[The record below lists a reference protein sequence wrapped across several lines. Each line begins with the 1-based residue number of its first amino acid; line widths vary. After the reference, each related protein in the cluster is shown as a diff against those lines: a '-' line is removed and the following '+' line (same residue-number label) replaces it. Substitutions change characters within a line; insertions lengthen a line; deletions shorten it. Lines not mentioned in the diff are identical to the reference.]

1 MPRICCRIQ
10 KRHNKQGVSF
20 KISEV
25 ENIIYK
31 YNFENILDHPIST
44 LIYLLPLNFQ
54 NYGYC
59 GFSIKLWVEHVI
71 LNFFYNKK
79 KTTFIWVTVLVCRWW
94 FNHSYH
100 TNDTYWTWLT
110 VKSKPLRRCRHTTII
125 SHLKQQF
132 CGSFEVHDQEVKNP
146 PRLTRPGLLVPFP
159 VWVQAFK

>member
-1 MPRICCRIQ
+1 MPRISCRIQ

-79 KTTFIWVTVLVCRWW
+79 KQLLF
-94 FNHSYH
+94 
-100 TNDTYWTWLT
+100 
-110 VKSKPLRRCRHTTII
+110 
-125 SHLKQQF
+125 
-132 CGSFEVHDQEVKNP
+132 
-146 PRLTRPGLLVPFP
+146 GLLCWFVDGDSIIRITPMTHIELD
-159 VWVQAFK
+159 